1 MIDPFLVNFIIA
13 LNFLVYIVLT
23 LPLDLKT
30 YFQGE
35 NINRNKQISPK
46 TKINL
51 WSILAF
57 ITSGLVWLIFFLDT
71 TALFLNIRIV
81 YNPNL
86 IPGILMLNIV
96 QLLGAIFISF
106 GTIIAVL
113 GRYSRWDRAF
123 SWGIP
128 IKLETRG
135 MYHWIRHP
143 LYSSYIFYFLG
154 FPLLYLNPC
163 FLFLLLGILGYFSI
177 TLYEEALLVKYF
189 PEEYPLYQK
198 RVKRFIP
205 FLW

>member
-1 MIDPFLVNFIIA
+1 MDGLFPVKFIITM
-13 LNFLVYIVLT
+13 NFLIYIIFT
-23 LPLDLKT
+23 FPLDLKT
-30 YFQGE
+30 YLKG
-35 NINRNKQISPK
+35 NPNRKQEISPD

-51 WSILAF
+51 WSVLAF
-57 ITSGLVWLIFFLDT
+57 ITSGVVWFVFILDTITFFLNLWIVHNYNSIPNNL
-71 TALFLNIRIV
+71 LFNVI
-81 YNPNL
+81 
-86 IPGILMLNIV
+86 
-96 QLLGAIFISF
+96 QLLGASFISI

-128 IKLETRG
+128 TRLETRG
-135 MYHWIRHP
+135 MYQWIRHP

-163 FLFLLLGILGYFSI
+163 FLFLLLGILGYYSI

-205 FLW
+205 LLW

>member
-1 MIDPFLVNFIIA
+1 M
-13 LNFLVYIVLT
+13 NFLIYIIFT
-23 LPLDLKT
+23 FPLDLKT
-30 YFQGE
+30 YLKG
-35 NINRNKQISPK
+35 NPNRKQEISPD

-51 WSILAF
+51 WSVLAF
-57 ITSGLVWLIFFLDT
+57 ITSGVVWFVFILDTITFFLNLWIVHNYNSIPNNL
-71 TALFLNIRIV
+71 LFNVI
-81 YNPNL
+81 
-86 IPGILMLNIV
+86 
-96 QLLGAIFISF
+96 QLLGASFISI

-128 IKLETRG
+128 TRLETRG
-135 MYHWIRHP
+135 MYQWIRHP

-163 FLFLLLGILGYFSI
+163 FLFLLLGILGYYSI

-205 FLW
+205 LLW

>member
-1 MIDPFLVNFIIA
+1 MIDPFLIKFIIT
-13 LNFLVYIVLT
+13 LNFLIYIGFT

-30 YFQGE
+30 YLK
-35 NINRNKQISPK
+35 RNPNLKQKNSPES
-46 TKINL
+46 KINL

-57 ITSGLVWLIFFLDT
+57 ITSGCVWIVFFLNSI
-71 TALFLNIRIV
+71 AFFLNLQISYI
-81 YNPNL
+81 PKL
-86 IPGILMLNIV
+86 IPNTILFNIF
-96 QLLGAIFISF
+96 QLLGAILISC

-128 IKLETRG
+128 TKLETKG
-135 MYHWIRHP
+135 MYRWIRHP

-154 FPLLYLNPC
+154 FPLLYLNPF
-163 FLFLLLGILGYFSI
+163 FLFLLLGIVGYFSI

-189 PEEYPLYQK
+189 PEEYPIYQK

-205 FLW
+205 LLW